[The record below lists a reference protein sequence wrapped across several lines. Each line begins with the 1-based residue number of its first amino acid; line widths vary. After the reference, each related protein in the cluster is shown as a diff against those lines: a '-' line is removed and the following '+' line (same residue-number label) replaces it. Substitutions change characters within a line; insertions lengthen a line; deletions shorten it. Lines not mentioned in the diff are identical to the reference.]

1 MPLINFYAK
10 WIQSKC
16 SKSFGCSYWY
26 HRSFYS
32 FTETRDQKA
41 VKCLSECATADTAVP
56 AFQSFPWRT
65 AQLQSFL
72 CLALRKGR
80 GLTSAT
86 QVLCRLRNEGYI
98 MCFKGRGFHKQ
109 NDNKT
114 PSQLPWKT
122 NKTQTKPNKKQ
133 TKKMVSG
140 QEVFGNAV
148 TQILQEFNSSPES
161 ALGRRELQAS
171 FILSFP
177 ICTGAEIA
185 DEG

>member
-1 MPLINFYAK
+1 MQNESNLNAASPLAAHTGTTDPFIPSQK
-10 WIQSKC
+10 
-16 SKSFGCSYWY
+16 
-26 HRSFYS
+26 R
-32 FTETRDQKA
+32 ETKEQL
-41 VKCLSECATADTAVP
+41 KCLSECATADTAVP

-72 CLALRKGR
+72 CLTLRKGR

-109 NDNKT
+109 NKTTKKPKPTPLKNKQN
-114 PSQLPWKT
+114 P
-122 NKTQTKPNKKQ
+122 NQTKQETNQKK
-133 TKKMVSG
+133 VSG